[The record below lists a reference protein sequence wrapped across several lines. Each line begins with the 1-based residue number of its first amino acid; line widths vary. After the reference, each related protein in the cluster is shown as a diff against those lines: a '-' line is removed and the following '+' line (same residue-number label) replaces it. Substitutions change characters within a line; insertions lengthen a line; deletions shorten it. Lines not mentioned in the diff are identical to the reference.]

1 MIPTDVGR
9 TTDWTSAKL
18 ARPAPAFGGFNATVL
33 RIELRRLL
41 RNRRTILFSIV
52 VPVLFYFL
60 FGFSQGYATDRVG
73 RGNVSAFI
81 MISLALY
88 GAVLA
93 TTSGG
98 ARVAVERVLG
108 WSRTLRVTPLSP
120 SAYIA
125 VKIATA
131 MVLGAVSV
139 AVVYMVGLASHKPS
153 MPPAIWVETGV
164 TVWAGSLLFA
174 AFGLFLGYL
183 LPSENVAQ
191 VNGFIIMLF
200 SFGGGLFVP
209 LGEFSSTIRSIARWT
224 PLYGLNQL
232 VHAPLLGGSVD
243 WTWVVNVL
251 GWLVIFTVGALWRFR
266 RDTARV

>member
-1 MIPTDVGR
+1 MSSGTPISAADPR
-9 TTDWTSAKL
+9 AKL
-18 ARPAPAFGGFNATVL
+18 ARPAPPLGGFNATVL
-33 RIELRRLL
+33 RIEVRRLL
-41 RNRRTILFSIV
+41 RNRRTIIFSV
-52 VPVLFYFL
+52 VTPVLFYLL
-60 FGFSQGYATDRVG
+60 FGFGQSYATDRVG

-81 MISLALY
+81 MISMALY

-120 SAYIA
+120 SAYVA

-131 MVLGAVSV
+131 MVLGLVSV
-139 AVVYMVGLASHKPS
+139 VVVYAVGLGSHKPS
-153 MPPAIWVETGV
+153 MPAGIWVATGA
-164 TVWAGSLLFA
+164 TVWVGSVLFA

-200 SFGGGLFVP
+200 SFGGGLFIP
-209 LGEFSSTIRSIARWT
+209 LSEFSSTIRGIAKWT

-232 VHAPLLGGSVD
+232 VHAPLLGGGVD
-243 WTWVVNVL
+243 WTWVANL
-251 GWLVIFTVGALWRFR
+251 LAWLVIFTAGALWRFR